1 MRLKMSIGI
10 TGIVY
15 KEGVSSM
22 RPCEN
27 SMVRWANKGSESKKE
42 EKAAW
47 VLVDIDQF
55 YAGSIDK
62 EQVLA
67 ALSV

>member
-1 MRLKMSIGI
+1 
-10 TGIVY
+10 
-15 KEGVSSM
+15 M

-27 SMVRWANKGSESKKE
+27 SMVRWANKGPESKKE